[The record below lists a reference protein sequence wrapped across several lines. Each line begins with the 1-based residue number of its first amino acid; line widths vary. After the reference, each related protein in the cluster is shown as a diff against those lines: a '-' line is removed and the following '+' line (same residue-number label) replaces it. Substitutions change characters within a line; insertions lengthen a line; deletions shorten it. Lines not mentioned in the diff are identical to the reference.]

1 MSSESNVAVEQQSNV
16 RRPQKLQETKVS
28 NTSRR
33 FEQKM
38 THYVKNSHIT
48 SRNNKMLMRRSP
60 AYGKNSGTPTTG
72 SKQLKTDLQ
81 SHPKPKTN
89 RLTLN
94 ETPSTFEILLSKT
107 ADRLSQ
113 ISVTWEAF
121 FMIFA
126 VSVSGS
132 KQPSLTNK
140 PQQSGF
146 LCQRPAASTATHK
159 G

>member
-1 MSSESNVAVEQQSNV
+1 MSSESNVDVAQQSNV
-16 RRPQKLQETKVS
+16 RRPQKPQETKVS

-38 THYVKNSHIT
+38 THYAKNSRIT
-48 SRNNKMLMRRSP
+48 SRNSKSSTRRSP
-60 AYGKNSGTPTTG
+60 AYGKNFGTPTTG
-72 SKQLKTDLQ
+72 SKQPKADLR
-81 SHPKPKTN
+81 SHPKPKTS

-94 ETPSTFEILLSKT
+94 ETRSTFEILLSKT
-107 ADRLSQ
+107 ADQLLR

-126 VSVSGS
+126 VSVSDS
-132 KQPSLTNK
+132 KQCYLTNK

-146 LCQRPAASTATHK
+146 HCQRPAV
-159 G
+159 